1 MNSKL
6 FYSVLAVLVVGF
18 VALVMISQNQ
28 PKPQRLGDAH
38 DDNGREHVKSK
49 DYGNPD
55 EPPTS
60 GDHADPMP
68 WGPYDRELP
77 DVNTIHNLEH
87 GGVYVSYQPDL
98 PVEQVE
104 AIKQLL
110 FAPYSDSEFQPNKV
124 ILAPRAA
131 NASPIT
137 LSSWLRSEKLESFDK
152 QKIIDYYNSNAG
164 KSPEPLAP

>member
-6 FYSVLAVLVVGF
+6 FYGVLVVLVVGF
-18 VALVMISQNQ
+18 ATLAIISQSQ
-28 PKPQRLGDAH
+28 PEPQRLGDAH

-49 DYGNPD
+49 DYGDPD

-87 GGVYVSYQPDL
+87 GGIYVSYQPDL
-98 PVEQVE
+98 PAEQVE
-104 AIKQLL
+104 AMKQLL
-110 FAPYSDSEFQPNKV
+110 FAPYTDSEFQPNKV
-124 ILAPRAA
+124 IMAPRAA
-131 NASPIT
+131 NASLIVI
-137 LSSWLRSEKLESFDK
+137 SSWQRSIKLDAYDK
-152 QKIIDYYNSNAG
+152 QKIIDYYTTNAG
-164 KSPEPLAP
+164 KSPEPLAR